1 MYKKTPKIAFLSPT
15 KPHYKSI
22 YHKTVATEIF
32 FKTKSPVRIFCIKKK
47 CAATNKAIIQE
58 AHMFSKKNFKKTSSN
73 NGIKSENDFFGTKMR
88 SFSEVQ
94 S

>member
-1 MYKKTPKIAFLSPT
+1 M
-15 KPHYKSI
+15 
-22 YHKTVATEIF
+22 
-32 FKTKSPVRIFCIKKK
+32 KKK

-88 SFSEVQ
+88 SFSEAQ